1 MLLSAKPT
9 ITFQLVPSLTSVA
22 GASAGLSVLRAPS
35 TRSKWPVP
43 PTPSPQIAVSD
54 SEIAGD
60 LLVVEHMRL
69 VGRFAHLL
77 DGDRIEVG
85 EKGFARPAHSR
96 VDHPL
101 EQN

>member
-43 PTPSPQIAVSD
+43 PTPSSQIPGSD
-54 SEIAGD
+54 SKLAAD

-69 VGRFAHLL
+69 LGRLAHLF
-77 DGDRIEVG
+77 DGDRI
-85 EKGFARPAHSR
+85 
-96 VDHPL
+96 
-101 EQN
+101 